1 MCEVCSKILLLLCRH
16 LKFINFAF
24 KVFRKLVES
33 GSVSVNMKVS
43 APDSQ
48 NVTAGFILK
57 DREENIL
64 VEKSLQ
70 LNKENDHL
78 EGTICV
84 DLESVRLWDNHNP
97 YLYHAYVELR

>member
-1 MCEVCSKILLLLCRH
+1 M
-16 LKFINFAF
+16 
-24 KVFRKLVES
+24 
-33 GSVSVNMKVS
+33 
-43 APDSQ
+43 

-84 DLESVRLWDNHNP
+84 DLESVKLWDNHNP
-97 YLYHAYVELR
+97 YFIPCLC

>member
-1 MCEVCSKILLLLCRH
+1 
-16 LKFINFAF
+16 
-24 KVFRKLVES
+24 
-33 GSVSVNMKVS
+33 MKVS
-43 APDSQ
+43 ATDSQ

-78 EGTICV
+78 EGSICA
-84 DLESVRLWDNHNP
+84 DLASVRLWDNHNP
-97 YLYHAYVELR
+97 YLYHCLLYTSWKVKFYLLQIYTMMDFQWIVI